1 VIHSLVSGRARAA
14 ALLVALALAIGGP
27 IAEAPAGAPAAHV
40 ACKSAVIVG
49 QHKCIA
55 AGQFCQHTARANRDY
70 HRYGYHCGKRDRN
83 GRYHLVYY

>member
-1 VIHSLVSGRARAA
+1 MSTLRPR
-14 ALLVALALAIGGP
+14 IGGAFLTIACALTFAGPITQAPARPVAP
-27 IAEAPAGAPAAHV
+27 IAQTS
-40 ACKSAVIVG
+40 CKRAIIVH

-55 AGQFCQHTARANRDY
+55 RGQFCKHTRRANRDY